1 MAHKIWLR
9 VKLPETELSA
19 LQGHFPDSEL
29 HQADESRVDAGWL
42 QQVEAVF
49 TEEVL
54 PDALVQQ
61 MPSLKWLHVTRGG
74 VNAYL
79 TPTVKSRPIQVT
91 GSKGIHGTVFSEF
104 ALACI
109 FMLAKKLP
117 ECIDAQKQKRWQK
130 LAPFEIEGKT
140 IGIVGLGTVG
150 LELARKAKAL
160 GMRVLATKR
169 TATAKPDYVDEL
181 GTAEFLL
188 QLLMQSDFVVLL
200 LASVP
205 STFNIIG
212 ENELRAMK
220 KSAYLINLTGG
231 RAIEEPLLV
240 RALKEHWIAGAVLD
254 AFAKQP
260 LPEESELWNL
270 PNVIITPRI
279 AGITSQKWPALLPV
293 FAENLRAVYRRRTV
307 EEFGRQRISAID
319 SFEILS
325 DKADQINDTIRAST
339 VAVKAISCRRLCRY
353 YGQNSCKNHSGPKG
367 DRRFRAVKPYYD
379 PIS

>member
-1 MAHKIWLR
+1 MFKKIWLR
-9 VKLPETELSA
+9 VRLPEKELSA
-19 LQGHFPDSEL
+19 LRTNFPECEFATE
-29 HQADESRVDAGWL
+29 ADEAIAAERL
-42 QQVEAVF
+42 QGIHGVF

-54 PDALVQQ
+54 PDTLVQQ
-61 MPSLKWLHVTRGG
+61 MPNLQWLHVTRGG

-79 TPTVKSRPIQVT
+79 TRTVKAYPIQVT

-117 ECIDAQKQKRWQK
+117 ECIDAQRQKRWQK
-130 LAPFEIEGKT
+130 LVPFEVEGKT

-150 LELARKAKAL
+150 LELARKANAL

-169 TATAKPDYVDEL
+169 TATAKPDCVDEL
-181 GTAEFLL
+181 GTPDFLL
-188 QLLMQSDFVVLL
+188 QLLAQSDFVVLL

-212 ENELRAMK
+212 ENELRKMK
-220 KSAYLINLTGG
+220 PSAYLINLTGG
-231 RAIEEPLLV
+231 RAIEEGLLV
-240 RALKEHWIAGAVLD
+240 RALKEGWIAGAVLD

-293 FAENLRAVYRRRTV
+293 FQENLRRFIAGEPLQNLV
-307 EEFGRQRISAID
+307 
-319 SFEILS
+319 
-325 DKADQINDTIRAST
+325 DKA
-339 VAVKAISCRRLCRY
+339 LGY
-353 YGQNSCKNHSGPKG
+353 
-367 DRRFRAVKPYYD
+367 
-379 PIS
+379 